1 MSQQEIVLEQELDD
15 LIKTLELEDLDKSDK
30 KKYTDD
36 GSFALINNL
45 FCQYKEGILKLNK
58 KEQQMFDAIMN
69 GRTDHWENIKDAL
82 YIVKYCTD
90 YKNLE
95 EELKWWTLSSPKLAG
110 VLKAVCMSEYAM
122 EE

>member
-1 MSQQEIVLEQELDD
+1 MSQQEIILEQELDD
-15 LIKTLELEDLDKSDK
+15 LIEVLELQELDKK
-30 KKYTDD
+30 NED
-36 GSFALINNL
+36 GSFALINSL
-45 FCQYKEGILKLNK
+45 FCQYKEGTLKLNK
-58 KEQQMFDAIMN
+58 KERQMFDAIMD